1 MEDELNKEFNTQ
13 NLENTEA
20 AKKAEDIIREESKK
34 AAEEI
39 EAAAEKIETG
49 ATEEVSE
56 GVKALKEAEEKLEA
70 SMEALEKKLMEEK
83 QAETAAPEEESAAE
97 TAAVHSEES
106 VSKELAP
113 LKEESAEAEPVKE
126 AEAPKAEAEKPAT
139 EPKEKKDEFER
150 TLDEVFAN
158 DQRVKRTNDYYEK
171 IQVREANNKGML
183 RNIVGLILAFAL
195 AFGGGYIGTKVAQKS
210 NPNQSVIHEVEYV
223 EGSSQQG
230 NLYQPANED
239 TIPTVVEK
247 YADTVVE
254 IKTEAVSTNWF
265 MQQYVV
271 SGAGS
276 GVIITSDGYILTC
289 NHVIKN
295 AKSITVRLTDGT
307 EYPATVIGT
316 YADTDLAVI
325 KVDATNLHAV
335 TLGSSNNLKV
345 GQTIIAIG
353 NPLGSLGGSVTSGIV
368 SAKER
373 QITIEGQEMTLLQI
387 DAPISPGNS
396 GGALMNL
403 NGELVGIVNA
413 KTIDEDVEGI
423 GFAIPL
429 DDVKNVINDLVTQ
442 GYVTGRRAIGIK
454 YANITS
460 PEAAEYYNLD
470 RNVENGIYIIE
481 IQANSLAEELGM
493 QVGDKILSINNK
505 SVNTLEDLGDTYT
518 ALEAGAK
525 VNIVCER
532 DGREISFDFIRG

>member
-83 QAETAAPEEESAAE
+83 QAETAVPEEEPAAE
-97 TAAVHSEES
+97 TAAEHSEES
-106 VSKELAP
+106 VSAEPAS

-126 AEAPKAEAEKPAT
+126 AEAPKAEAEKPAM

-210 NPNQSVIHEVEYV
+210 NPSQSVIHEVEYV
-223 EGSSQQG
+223 ESPTQQA
-230 NLYQPANED
+230 NLYQPANEN

-345 GQTIIAIG
+345 GQSIIAIG

-373 QITIEGQEMTLLQI
+373 QITIDGQEMTLLQI

-460 PEAAEYYNLD
+460 PDAAEYYNLD
-470 RNVENGIYIIE
+470 RNVENGIYIVE